1 MVLQPLPHACCHA
14 HPYCKMAVVRP
25 CSLWGQCWL
34 SPAAPWAVPEL
45 CHAMP
50 CHAVPCRA
58 VPCHAVPWGLQLR
71 AAANPPAE
79 KVKIAAGCGRQRS
92 PPTCQ
97 HREEWEL
104 RCHCRDS
111 TATGTGTAGMGSRGD
126 VGRCGGWD
134 AMGEWGASGPGC
146 GRGAVLRGWGCIG
159 PEHGGDTASWGQG
172 IVGTGNRGRRSVWG
186 WSIAGAVH
194 VGGARE
200 DAGTRSER

>member
-14 HPYCKMAVVRP
+14 HPYCKMAVVQP

-58 VPCHAVPWGLQLR
+58 VPCRAVPCCTVG
-71 AAANPPAE
+71 AAAPCSSESSCRESKNSSRVREAALTPHLPAPGGMGASVPLQGQHSHRDGHCGDGE
-79 KVKIAAGCGRQRS
+79 PWGCGEVWWVGCYGGMGCFRARV
-92 PPTCQ
+92 
-97 HREEWEL
+97 WEG
-104 RCHCRDS
+104 CS
-111 TATGTGTAGMGSRGD
+111 VAGMGMHRAGA
-126 VGRCGGWD
+126 R
-134 AMGEWGASGPGC
+134 WGHS
-146 GRGAVLRGWGCIG
+146 
-159 PEHGGDTASWGQG
+159 